1 MAMMMA
7 GVTEKKEYDAALTIL
22 LEMGEFFQIQDDYLD
37 CYGTP
42 EQIGKIGTDI
52 ESKKCGFLF
61 CNAYNGLTIP
71 KITPKQ
77 KKLLD
82 AKYGKVKVGSA
93 GEKEIKKL
101 YEELN
106 LEALYQ
112 AYEQQAYDEIMAL
125 KPTVTE
131 VPWEVFEV
139 FLKKIFKRS
148 K

>member
-1 MAMMMA
+1 
-7 GVTEKKEYDAALTIL
+7 
-22 LEMGEFFQIQDDYLD
+22 MGIYFQAQDDYLD

-52 ESKKCGFLF
+52 ESKKCGWLF
-61 CNAYNGLTIP
+61 CNAYNGLT
-71 KITPKQ
+71 TPPINEKQ
-77 KKLLD
+77 KALLD
-82 AKYGKVKVGSA
+82 SKYGKCKVGSSA
-93 GEKEIKKL
+93 EQSIKKL

-106 LEALYQ
+106 LEKQYQ
-112 AYEQQAYDEIMAL
+112 KYEQDCYEQIMAL
-125 KPTVTE
+125 KPTVKE